1 MICTACIAVVGALGL
16 VGWAFIA
23 GLAFTLSRL
32 DRRRYVRQLHHMRR
46 ATTQ

>member
-1 MICTACIAVVGALGL
+1 MICAAYFAVFGALGL

-23 GLAFTLSRL
+23 GLAFALSHL
-32 DRRRYVRQLHHMRR
+32 DRRRYVRRLHQMRR